1 MVYVVDS
8 ASFLSRRK
16 GGNVGVSALVF
27 LSPPSP
33 MNLGLTRTF
42 RVIFNMIYLI
52 ASSRA
57 KCPIRSLS
65 STASQVSDS
74 LALIYPLGERA
85 NRTLG

>member
-33 MNLGLTRTF
+33 TNLGLTRTF

-52 ASSRA
+52 DITNNIGRIHALT
-57 KCPIRSLS
+57 ISLFI
-65 STASQVSDS
+65 
-74 LALIYPLGERA
+74 L
-85 NRTLG
+85 